1 MVSSSH
7 VRSINA
13 CSERLETVILSAVLG
28 EYEASSLNFTE
39 VKILI
44 KFLRRGEYL
53 GPRKRR

>member
-1 MVSSSH
+1 MVYSSR

-13 CSERLETVILSAVLG
+13 CSERHETVILSAVLD
-28 EYEASSLNFTE
+28 EASSLNLME

-53 GPRKRR
+53 DPRKSR